1 MGQILPAVIWYGT
14 SSLWLIMLEEGLRRQ
29 IWKVVTDLRLTASCS
44 DRGIQFGI
52 WWFPI
57 CTVSYLSRGQG
68 NSESDDGDGVIIRS
82 EETPDESSWPWGGP
96 GKGSPGSKKQCI
108 SCARIAFPSFLLSLN
123 FLLLFQFT
131 NLRLCVRVR
140 CLLFVVC
147 ILWLCMKHEWRRR
160 ARDYAT
166 FVQTFYLWS
175 LNSLSGLST
184 TGNVHCTVQLI
195 FSALDLDPPPQQII
209 LYCAVQ
215 CSVQ

>member
-44 DRGIQFGI
+44 DRGNQFGI

-68 NSESDDGDGVIIRS
+68 NSESDDGVIIRS

-123 FLLLFQFT
+123 FLLFFQFT
-131 NLRLCVRVR
+131 SPRLCVRVR
-140 CLLFVVC
+140 CLLFVFC
-147 ILWLCMKHEWRRR
+147 DCAGMKKKSQRLCNFG
-160 ARDYAT
+160 T
-166 FVQTFYLWS
+166 NFFYFWS
-175 LNSLSGLST
+175 LNSLS
-184 TGNVHCTVQLI
+184 
-195 FSALDLDPPPQQII
+195 ALL
-209 LYCAVQ
+209 LV
-215 CSVQ
+215 